1 MLVAQSWLTLCDPI
15 DCSPPGSSVLGF
27 PRQEYESWDLRTEFT
42 EVTSDNSCFCGKV
55 KVKSLS
61 CVRLFATPG
70 TVAYKFPPSMEFSR
84 QEYWSGFHF
93 LLQGKKKKSSQPRG
107 SNLGLPHCK
116 QTLLPFTFYLLPS
129 EPGRGKCLVRLDSR

>member
-1 MLVAQSWLTLCDPI
+1 M
-15 DCSPPGSSVLGF
+15 
-27 PRQEYESWDLRTEFT
+27 RTEFT
-42 EVTSDNSCFCGKV
+42 EVISGKSCFCGKV

-93 LLQGKKKKSSQPRG
+93 LLQGQKKIFATQGVKPG
-107 SNLGLPHCK
+107 SP
-116 QTLLPFTFYLLPS
+116 TLQADAFTFYRLSQGEANAWLDLIQDRK
-129 EPGRGKCLVRLDSR
+129 RGEDQETTSINSSGEFCCEGWRRKG